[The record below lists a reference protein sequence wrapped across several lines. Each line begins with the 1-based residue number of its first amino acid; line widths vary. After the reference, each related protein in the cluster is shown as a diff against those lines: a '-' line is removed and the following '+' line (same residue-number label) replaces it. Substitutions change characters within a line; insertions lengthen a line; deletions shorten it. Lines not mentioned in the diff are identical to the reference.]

1 MSAMP
6 ADVSARV
13 DRAGVPVFRAMSSD
27 TGTEPAG
34 DGAGSGVRAVTGRT
48 LGLLA
53 SLVRIITVV
62 FAAVLIIHLVLV
74 VTSANPLNGVAE
86 FLAAAADHLTLG
98 LGDLFA
104 PSTPALGVTLNYGLP
119 ALAWLIIGLII
130 SRLLDALAP

>member
-1 MSAMP
+1 
-6 ADVSARV
+6 
-13 DRAGVPVFRAMSSD
+13 
-27 TGTEPAG
+27 
-34 DGAGSGVRAVTGRT
+34 VRAVTGRT